1 MVGAGLAWSMG
12 GVVIKSMDAHPFAIT
27 VYRCLFA
34 ALGMSIFLRRSSWQF
49 SVKLPFCVLSYT
61 FCIATYLLAM
71 KVTTAANAIFLQYT
85 WPMVVFV
92 ISVVILR
99 EPADRRNI
107 VALVLGMCGVFVI
120 FAGRGGADDA
130 VGIGWGLTSGV
141 CFAVTA
147 ILLNQLSRFD
157 SAYLTFMCNLGG
169 ALVVLPFAWAHL
181 HVSMYTI
188 GATLFLGWFQLALG
202 YYLFAVGVKTVSPQ
216 EAGIITLLEPV
227 FAPIWVAIF
236 VHELPNRWTIA
247 GAVLISAALVVR
259 YTFMSAMAPE
269 ADADVAA

>member
-1 MVGAGLAWSMG
+1 MG
-12 GVVIKSMDAHPFAIT
+12 GVVIKSMDAHPFAIAF
-27 VYRCLFA
+27 YRNCFA

-49 SVKLPFCVLSYT
+49 SPKLPFCVLTYT
-61 FCIATYLLAM
+61 ACIATYLLSM

-85 WPMVVFV
+85 WPLIVFV
-92 ISVVILR
+92 ISVAILR
-99 EPADRRNI
+99 EPVDRRNI

-120 FAGRGGADDA
+120 FAGSEGTNDA
-130 VGIGWGLTSGV
+130 AGIGWGVTSGV

-181 HVSMYTI
+181 DVSMYTI

-202 YYLFAVGVKTVSPQ
+202 YFLFAVGVKTVSPQ

-227 FAPIWVAIF
+227 FAPVWVAMF
-236 VHELPNRWTIA
+236 VQEFPSRWTVV

-259 YTFMSAMAPE
+259 YAFMSEPE
-269 ADADVAA
+269 EGDGAG